1 MVMKNKF
8 YSKVPKLRLNFAH
21 LQFSLLH
28 KEENAHDNALWAC
41 AWGRDP
47 EPASAGD
54 ENTPPEEANPF
65 DFDKKEPKPN
75 DFIVTGG
82 LDDLVKVWDLREDN
96 TLKLRHQLKGHALG
110 VVSVAVSSD
119 GQSKWSEAQK
129 KRETQY
135 KHTSPQPLP
144 AARWIPACAFGTPK
158 RGKKNIC
165 LPSALSICGLSAFRR
180 ATSML
185 SLD

>member
-1 MVMKNKF
+1 M
-8 YSKVPKLRLNFAH
+8 
-21 LQFSLLH
+21 QFSLLH
-28 KEENAHDNALWAC
+28 KEENAHENALWAC

-54 ENTPPEEANPF
+54 ENTPPEEENPF

-82 LDDLVKVWDLREDN
+82 LDDLVKVWDVREDN

-119 GQSKWSEAQK
+119 GQSKWSEEQK
-129 KRETQY
+129 
-135 KHTSPQPLP
+135 
-144 AARWIPACAFGTPK
+144 
-158 RGKKNIC
+158 
-165 LPSALSICGLSAFRR
+165 
-180 ATSML
+180 
-185 SLD
+185 

>member
-1 MVMKNKF
+1 MVIIIKNIF
-8 YSKVPKLRLNFAH
+8 SAKVPDLRSTSAYF
-21 LQFSLLH
+21 QFSLLH

-96 TLKLRHQLKGHALG
+96 TLKLRHKLKGHALG

-119 GQSKWSEAQK
+119 GQSK
-129 KRETQY
+129 
-135 KHTSPQPLP
+135 
-144 AARWIPACAFGTPK
+144 
-158 RGKKNIC
+158 
-165 LPSALSICGLSAFRR
+165 
-180 ATSML
+180 
-185 SLD
+185 